1 MIKELFIQEHK
12 KLWKK
17 KSVRVSFLLCVV
29 YIVVFGSFLTYQWF
43 TFGSSRGTYSGFG
56 NNFDGYENIRK
67 MKEYAKQWEG
77 ELTDDK
83 LQEMVR
89 DYQALVREA
98 EAAHSAGDLE
108 KEHVYAVQAQRTD
121 HYAISG
127 WISMLYPE
135 LEDSSQT
142 YPSLMERYVD
152 PAELTGF
159 YERRQQKVEE
169 YLDIF
174 GHTKEEQEYLLQ
186 MNDRVEE
193 PYAYHW
199 LEGWK
204 LLLAEM
210 LDEFGMVMAVFI
222 VIALST
228 VFAGEWHSGTGMLML
243 TTKNGWREVAY
254 AKVLSGI
261 AFTLELFFTIAAGAV
276 AGQLIYLGTE
286 GWDMPIQ
293 YIKLIAIAPM
303 NMLQAEIYEYVYF
316 LLGSVGLALLV
327 MFFSAVV
334 RNNFIALV
342 SGLAIVYLPMS
353 IAGYMPMW
361 VQRIFDFIPLVGSP
375 SDIFRTN
382 VFHLFGQIIW
392 SPYLLV
398 TVPVILGCAFFPFTV
413 RRWARRLKR

>member
-1 MIKELFIQEHK
+1 MIRELFLQEHK

-17 KSVRVSFLLCVV
+17 KSVRISFLLCVL

-43 TFGSSRGTYSGFG
+43 TFGSSGGVYSGFG
-56 NNFDGYENIRK
+56 NNFDGYENIMK

-77 ELTDDK
+77 KLTEET

-89 DYQALVREA
+89 DYQSLLHEA
-98 EAAHSAGDLE
+98 QAAHSAGDIERE
-108 KEHVYAVQAQRTD
+108 KQYAVQAQRTD
-121 HYAISG
+121 HSMIHG
-127 WISMLYPE
+127 WISMLYTE

-142 YPSLMERYVD
+142 YPSLLERYVN
-152 PAELTGF
+152 PAKLTGF

-169 YLDIF
+169 FLDIF
-174 GHTKEEQEYLLQ
+174 GHTEEEKEYLLR
-186 MNDRVEE
+186 MNDKVEE
-193 PYAYHW
+193 PFEYHW
-199 LEGWK
+199 LEGWRMY
-204 LLLAEM
+204 LTEM
-210 LDEFGMVMAVFI
+210 LNDFGMVMAIFI

-228 VFAGEWHSGTGMLML
+228 VFAGEWHNGTGMLML

-261 AFTLELFFTIAAGAV
+261 VFTLELFFTVAAGAI

-293 YIKLIAIAPM
+293 YIKLSAVAPM
-303 NMLQAEIYEYVYF
+303 NMLQAEIYEYAYF
-316 LLGSVGLALLV
+316 LLGAVGLALLV

-334 RNNFIALV
+334 RNNFIALI
-342 SGLAIVYLPMS
+342 SGLAIVYLPMAL
-353 IAGYMPMW
+353 AGYMPMW
-361 VQRIFDFIPLVGSP
+361 VQRVFDLIPLVGSP

-398 TVPVILGCAFFPFTV
+398 TVPVLLGGAFVPFTI
-413 RRWARRLKR
+413 RRWARGMRR

>member
-1 MIKELFIQEHK
+1 MIKELFLQEHK

-17 KSVRVSFLLCVV
+17 KSVRISFLLCVL

-77 ELTDDK
+77 EMTDEK

-89 DYQALVREA
+89 DYQALVRGA
-98 EAAHSAGDLE
+98 EAAHSAGDRE
-108 KEHVYAVQAQRTD
+108 KESLYAEQAQKKDTLTRF
-121 HYAISG
+121 YA
-127 WISMLYPE
+127 
-135 LEDSSQT
+135 
-142 YPSLMERYVD
+142 
-152 PAELTGF
+152 
-159 YERRQQKVEE
+159 RRQQKVEE

-174 GHTKEEQEYLLQ
+174 GHTEEEKEYLLQ
-186 MNDRVEE
+186 MNDRVKE
-193 PYAYHW
+193 PFVYHW

-204 LLLAEM
+204 LYLTQM
-210 LDEFGMVMAVFI
+210 LNDFGMVMAVFI

-228 VFAGEWHSGTGMLML
+228 VFAGEWHNGMGMLML

-293 YIKLIAIAPM
+293 YIKLIAVAPM

-327 MFFSAVV
+327 MFFSAVA

-342 SGLAIVYLPMS
+342 SGLAVVYLPM
-353 IAGYMPMW
+353 ALTGYMPMQ
-361 VQRIFDFIPLVGSP
+361 VQRVFDLIPLVGSP

-382 VFHLFGQIIW
+382 VFHMFGQIIW
-392 SPYLLV
+392 SPYLLI
-398 TVPVILGCAFFPFTV
+398 TIPVILGCAFIPFTV
-413 RRWARRLKR
+413 RRWAGRLKR